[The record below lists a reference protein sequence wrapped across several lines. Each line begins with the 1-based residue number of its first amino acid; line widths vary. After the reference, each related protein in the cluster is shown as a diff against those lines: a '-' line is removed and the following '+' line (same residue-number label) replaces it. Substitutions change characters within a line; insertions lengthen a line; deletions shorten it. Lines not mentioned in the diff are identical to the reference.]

1 MFMTPELGDYLRAN
15 ALAKVQ
21 TAYNEYK
28 DVAPYWFVTRFE
40 AAYNENVMQPLY
52 DYQALFAAKAL
63 IFKHSRQD
71 LARYL
76 DVPAFA
82 RGDLFYIQNLIYTIE
97 AQ

>member
-1 MFMTPELGDYLRAN
+1 VPDC
-15 ALAKVQ
+15 
-21 TAYNEYK
+21 NEYK
-28 DVAPYWFVTRFE
+28 ETRLIGCHGLE

-63 IFKHSRQD
+63 IFEHSQQD

>member
-1 MFMTPELGDYLRAN
+1 
-15 ALAKVQ
+15 VQ
-21 TAYNEYK
+21 AAYHEYQA
-28 DVAPYWFVTRFE
+28 VAPYWFVTRYE

-63 IFKHSRQD
+63 IFEHSQQD

-82 RGDLFYIQNLIYTIE
+82 RGDLFYLQNLIYTIE